1 MAETITIRVPD
12 IGDFDAVDIIEIL
25 VKPGDDIHI
34 DDPLITLESDKA
46 TMDVPSDKTGTVRE
60 VLVKVGDKVHEG
72 SEIIILAAAANSD
85 EPVQSAP
92 VEEELSPA
100 GEDKPES
107 VVQPDN
113 SPPPEETRLHSPPPT
128 LPPPVERSGTAS
140 AHASP
145 SVRHFAR
152 ELGADL
158 SNIRGSGSK
167 GRITRE
173 DVQQYIKH
181 RMQSADSEPKGGFS
195 LSAMADQDFSK
206 FGDIEYSTLSR
217 IKKISGPHLHRAWL
231 NIPHVTHH
239 DEADIT
245 ELEAFRQRMKA
256 EALERGARLTSLAFI
271 MKALVYSL
279 QAFPQFNSSLTADGE
294 QLVLKKYYHIG
305 IAVDTPGGLMV
316 PVIRNIDQKGVIEL
330 AVEMGEISKK
340 ARDGKLSPAD
350 LQGGSFTISSLGGIG
365 GTAFTPIV
373 NAPEVGILGVTRAA
387 MKPVWDG
394 AEFQPR
400 LMLPL
405 DLSYDHRVI
414 DGAQAA
420 RFVAHLADVLGDIR
434 RLLL

>member
-1 MAETITIRVPD
+1 MAENITIKVPD

-25 VKPGDDIHI
+25 VKPGDKINI

-46 TMDVPSDKTGTVRE
+46 TMDVPADQAGTISKI
-60 VLVKVGDKVHEG
+60 LVAVGDKVREG
-72 SEIIILAAAANSD
+72 SDIIILETTENSGDAAQPT
-85 EPVQSAP
+85 EKSAP
-92 VEEELSPA
+92 AS
-100 GEDKPES
+100 EDKLEPIA
-107 VVQPDN
+107 Q
-113 SPPPEETRLHSPPPT
+113 PEEDAESEETQAHSPPPT

-145 SVRHFAR
+145 SVRRFAR
-152 ELGADL
+152 ELGAELHD
-158 SNIRGSGSK
+158 IRGSGSK

-173 DVQQYIKH
+173 DVKHFIKH
-181 RMQSADSEPKGGFS
+181 RMQSAGTQQGGFN
-195 LSAMADQDFSK
+195 LPAMADQDFSK
-206 FGDIEYSTLSR
+206 FGDIEYSTLPR

-245 ELEAFRQRMKA
+245 ELEAFRQRMKG
-256 EALERGARLTSLAFI
+256 EALERSARLTSLAFI

-279 QAFPQFNSSLTADGE
+279 KAFPQFNSSLTANGE
-294 QLVLKKYYHIG
+294 QLVLKKYFHIG

-316 PVIRNIDQKGVIEL
+316 PIIRNVDQKGIIEL

-340 ARDGKLSPAD
+340 ARDGKLSPAQ

-394 AEFQPR
+394 SEFQPR

>member
-1 MAETITIRVPD
+1 MAETITIKVPD

-25 VKPGDDIHI
+25 VKPGDQINI
-34 DDPLITLESDKA
+34 DDPLMTLESDKA
-46 TMDVPSDKTGTVRE
+46 TMDVPTDRAGTVKE
-60 VLVKVGDKVHEG
+60 VLAAVGDKVREG
-72 SEIIILAAAANSD
+72 SEIIILEATENSGEAAQPT
-85 EPVQSAP
+85 EK
-92 VEEELSPA
+92 SPPA
-100 GEDKPES
+100 SEDKLEPIA
-107 VVQPDN
+107 Q
-113 SPPPEETRLHSPPPT
+113 PEEDAESEEAQVHSPPPT

-145 SVRHFAR
+145 SVRRFAR
-152 ELGADL
+152 ELGTELHD
-158 SNIRGSGSK
+158 IRGSGSK

-173 DVQQYIKH
+173 DVKHFIKH
-181 RMQSADSEPKGGFS
+181 RMQSSGSEQGGFN
-195 LSAMADQDFSK
+195 LPAIADQDFSK
-206 FGDIEYSTLSR
+206 FGDIEYSTLPR

-231 NIPHVTHH
+231 GIPHVTHH

-245 ELEAFRQRMKA
+245 ELEAFRQRMKN

-271 MKALVYSL
+271 LKALVYSL
-279 QAFPQFNSSLTADGE
+279 KAFPQFNSSLTADGE
-294 QLVLKKYYHIG
+294 QLVLKKYFHIG

-316 PVIRNIDQKGVIEL
+316 PVIRDVDQKGIIEL

-340 ARDGKLSPAD
+340 ARDGKLSPAQ

-394 AEFQPR
+394 SEFQPR

-420 RFVAHLADVLGDIR
+420 RFVAHLAGVLGDIR
-434 RLLL
+434 QLLL

>member
-1 MAETITIRVPD
+1 MAETITIKVPD
-12 IGDFDAVDIIEIL
+12 IGDFDTVDIIEIL
-25 VKPGDDIHI
+25 VKPGDQINI
-34 DDPLITLESDKA
+34 DDPLLTLESDKA
-46 TMDVPSDKTGTVRE
+46 TMDVPTDQAGIVRE
-60 VLVKVGDKVHEG
+60 VLVAVGDKVSQG
-72 SEIIILAAAANSD
+72 SDIIVLEVSASSGEATSPAEKTVPASED
-85 EPVQSAP
+85 KLEPIAQP
-92 VEEELSPA
+92 EEEA
-100 GEDKPES
+100 E
-107 VVQPDN
+107 
-113 SPPPEETRLHSPPPT
+113 PEEAQVYAPPPT
-128 LPPPVERSGTAS
+128 LPPPVERSGTAA

-145 SVRHFAR
+145 SVRRFAR
-152 ELGADL
+152 ELGAALHD
-158 SNIRGSGSK
+158 IRGSGPK

-173 DVQQYIKH
+173 DVKYFIKH
-181 RMQSADSEPKGGFS
+181 RMQSSGGKQDGFS
-195 LSAMADQDFSK
+195 LPVIADQDFSK
-206 FGDIEYSTLSR
+206 FGNIEYSTLPR

-245 ELEAFRQRMKA
+245 ELEAFRQRMKGDA
-256 EALERGARLTSLAFI
+256 AERGARLTSLAFI

-279 QAFPQFNSSLTADGE
+279 KAFPQLNSSLTADGE
-294 QLVLKKYYHIG
+294 QLVLKNYYHIG

-316 PVIRNIDQKGVIEL
+316 PVIRNVDQKGIIEL

-387 MKPVWDG
+387 MKPIWDG
-394 AEFQPR
+394 SEFQPR

-420 RFVAHLADVLGDIR
+420 RFVVHLADVLGDIR

>member
-12 IGDFDAVDIIEIL
+12 IGDFDAVEIIEIL
-25 VKPGDDIHI
+25 VKPGDQLNI
-34 DDPLITLESDKA
+34 DDPLLTLESDKA
-46 TMDVPSDKTGTVRE
+46 TMDVPTDQTGTVSE
-60 VLVKVGDKVHEG
+60 VLVAVGDKVHEG
-72 SEIIILAAAANSD
+72 SEIIVL
-85 EPVQSAP
+85 EVTEGSA
-92 VEEELSPA
+92 E
-100 GEDKPES
+100 
-107 VVQPDN
+107 VVQPTEKSALASEDKLE
-113 SPPPEETRLHSPPPT
+113 PIAQPEEDAESDEVQVHSPPPT

-145 SVRHFAR
+145 SVRRFAR
-152 ELGADL
+152 ELGAELHD
-158 SNIRGSGSK
+158 IRGSGSK

-173 DVQQYIKH
+173 DVKHFIKH
-181 RMQSADSEPKGGFS
+181 RMQSAGTQQGGFN
-195 LSAMADQDFSK
+195 LPAMADQDFSK
-206 FGDIEYSTLSR
+206 FGDIEYSTLPR

-245 ELEAFRQRMKA
+245 ELETFRQDMKND
-256 EALERGARLTSLAFI
+256 ALERGARLTSLAFI
-271 MKALVYSL
+271 LKALVYSL
-279 QAFPQFNSSLTADGE
+279 KAFPQFNSSLTADGE
-294 QLVLKKYYHIG
+294 QLVLKKYFHIG

-316 PVIRNIDQKGVIEL
+316 PVIRNVDQKGIIEL
-330 AVEMGEISKK
+330 AVEMGAISKK
-340 ARDGKLSPAD
+340 ARDGKLSPAQ

-420 RFVAHLADVLGDIR
+420 RFVAHLAGVLGDIR